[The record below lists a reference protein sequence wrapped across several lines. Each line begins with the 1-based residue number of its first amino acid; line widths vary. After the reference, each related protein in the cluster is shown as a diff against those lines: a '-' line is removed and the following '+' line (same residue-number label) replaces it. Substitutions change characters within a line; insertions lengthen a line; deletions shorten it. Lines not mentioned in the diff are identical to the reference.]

1 MSKHVSEWL
10 NAYYDGELHGHQL
23 KLVEEHLAECEACQT
38 ELESLQGLSTLLH
51 EVQTPEIRSL
61 ERFTSQVNL
70 RLPHEQ
76 RTVVSKKQ
84 VMEFGWWM
92 IPVGLLATWA
102 FVSTAFVLSDIL
114 SVAGGLGILG
124 GMSDWLASGPSNS
137 VYLSTTVGQMG
148 VLSGNSMNIA
158 ESFETITRMSL
169 PEITAQISI
178 ALLYLS
184 WMAIWWTRHTRQG
197 VNNSPKTNAVHG

>member
-10 NAYYDGELHGHQL
+10 NAYYDGELHGRQL
-23 KLVEEHLAECEACQT
+23 KLVEEHLAECESCQA
-38 ELESLQGLSTLLH
+38 ELESLQGLSDLLH
-51 EVQTPEIRSL
+51 EVQTPELVSP
-61 ERFTSQVNL
+61 ERFVSQVNL

-76 RTVVSKKQ
+76 RTVVSQKR

-102 FVSTAFVLSDIL
+102 FVSTTFLVSDIL
-114 SVAGGLGILG
+114 SAASGLGLLS
-124 GMSDWLASGPSNS
+124 GMSAWLASGPSND

-148 VLSGNSMNIA
+148 VLNGSGLNWA
-158 ESFETITRMSL
+158 ETVETFTRMSL
-169 PEITAQISI
+169 PQISLEISI

-197 VNNSPKTNAVHG
+197 SGQLIES